1 MSIIGHREDS
11 IVTLVQ
17 IFCFSLLPSSG
28 QNGLS
33 RALFSSSDFKGWSLN
48 AAEVLGKEV
57 VSLKALLR
65 VEYKGEYRRHFQR
78 CNLWSIPDVR
88 VQIFINEGERG
99 LERSLALGK

>member
-28 QNGLS
+28 QKGL
-33 RALFSSSDFKGWSLN
+33 SSDFKGWSLN

-65 VEYKGEYRRHFQR
+65 VEYKGEYRRYFKR
-78 CNLWSIPDVR
+78 CNLRSIPDVR
-88 VQIFINEGERG
+88 VQIFINEEERG